1 MLSRKIIAAL
11 ILTCAAGIVRAQDT
25 NVLIGLNEPI
35 YGIKIKNNF
44 PGETRGFAR
53 AFMLSNQD
61 ATVNYIGLGAYGSA
75 VNGVSSLTYGY
86 IGPSYDKPFMTFMP
100 NNNVGIGTTTPNSPL
115 DVQGVSGTSTVN
127 IKSIGGLATES
138 SGIHFQNGRS
148 YIGYDGTFGALR
160 IATSDISKPIVFGNS
175 LTAGTGEIMRLTGSG
190 SLGIGTN
197 SPSAKL
203 HVNSSLTETA
213 IKIGSPNVSGN
224 INVPVGASTGGY
236 NLDFYTWRDI
246 QVDQIGARIRAERI
260 NSYQPNNA
268 LVQSMDLVFSTS
280 TGGIQTELTEK
291 LRINSTGNVSI
302 GTSDAKG
309 YRLAVNGNILATEI
323 KVQAAPWPDYVFS
336 KNYNLPALQSIEKH
350 IKKEGYLPDMPSA
363 KEVESNG
370 INVGEMNAKLLKKI
384 EELTLYIIDQNKE
397 LLNQKDQLNNLKKDN
412 LELKKAVF
420 GRKH

>member
-1 MLSRKIIAAL
+1 MKKLFINAAI
-11 ILTCAAGIVRAQDT
+11 ILTCNIAYCQQNLLPASGKVGIGTITPVSQLEVLSPAAVGGESLMKFKVSDAANDYMEVLNSTGGT
-25 NVLIGLNEPI
+25 NMFMPA
-35 YGIKIKNNF
+35 IKGAVNSSNTTSLYF
-44 PGETRGFAR
+44 LGETNSVNDIGTNPMIVFDSR
-53 AFMLSNQD
+53 LSSGR
-61 ATVNYIGLGAYGSA
+61 VNNRPLFGWDNYG
-75 VNGVSSLTYGY
+75 TRY
-86 IGPSYDKPFMTFMP
+86 MTIQAGG
-100 NNNVGIGTTTPNSPL
+100 NVGIGTT
-115 DVQGVSGTSTVN
+115 D
-127 IKSIGGLATES
+127 
-138 SGIHFQNGRS
+138 
-148 YIGYDGTFGALR
+148 
-160 IATSDISKPIVFGNS
+160 
-175 LTAGTGEIMRLTGSG
+175 
-190 SLGIGTN
+190 
-197 SPSAKL
+197 PSAKL
-203 HVNSSLTETA
+203 HINASLTESA
-213 IKIGSPNVSGN
+213 IKIGSPNVQGN

-309 YRLAVNGNILATEI
+309 YKLAVNGNILATEI

-420 GRKH
+420 GRKR

>member
-1 MLSRKIIAAL
+1 MKNICTKILPLMML
-11 ILTCAAGIVRAQDT
+11 
-25 NVLIGLNEPI
+25 
-35 YGIKIKNNF
+35 F
-44 PGETRGFAR
+44 
-53 AFMLSNQD
+53 
-61 ATVNYIGLGAYGSA
+61 
-75 VNGVSSLTYGY
+75 
-86 IGPSYDKPFMTFMP
+86 PFMVKGQWTT
-100 NNNVGIGTTTPNSPL
+100 NGSNIYSSNTGNVGIGTTSPISKL
-115 DVQGVSGTSTVN
+115 NVQSDDLQLQLTGASDVNKRLRLGYNTTGNYGSIQALRSGTTYDNFNINPDGGNVGVGTV
-127 IKSIGGLATES
+127 A
-138 SGIHFQNGRS
+138 
-148 YIGYDGTFGALR
+148 
-160 IATSDISKPIVFGNS
+160 
-175 LTAGTGEIMRLTGSG
+175 
-190 SLGIGTN
+190 
-197 SPSAKL
+197 PSAKL
-203 HVNSSLTETA
+203 HINASLTESA
-213 IKIGSPNVSGN
+213 IKIGSPNVQGN
-224 INVPVGASTGGY
+224 INVPIGASTGGY

-309 YRLAVNGNILATEI
+309 YKLAVNGNILATEI

>member
-1 MLSRKIIAAL
+1 MKNICAKILPLMML
-11 ILTCAAGIVRAQDT
+11 
-25 NVLIGLNEPI
+25 
-35 YGIKIKNNF
+35 F
-44 PGETRGFAR
+44 
-53 AFMLSNQD
+53 
-61 ATVNYIGLGAYGSA
+61 
-75 VNGVSSLTYGY
+75 
-86 IGPSYDKPFMTFMP
+86 PFMVKGQWTTGGS
-100 NNNVGIGTTTPNSPL
+100 NIYNSNTGNVGIGTTSPETKL
-115 DVQGVSGTSTVN
+115 HVNGV
-127 IKSIGGLATES
+127 IKSSLLSLSENATVLGYFGRGLPITGGWTQTPDVLALTYMGRDFAIGGWSKSTAVWKGAAFYINS
-138 SGIHFQNGRS
+138 DNGN
-148 YIGYDGTFGALR
+148 
-160 IATSDISKPIVFGNS
+160 V
-175 LTAGTGEIMRLTGSG
+175 
-190 SLGIGTN
+190 GIGTID
-197 SPSAKL
+197 PSAKL
-203 HVNSSLTETA
+203 HINASLTESA
-213 IKIGSPNVSGN
+213 IKIGSPNVQGN

-309 YRLAVNGNILATEI
+309 YKLAVNGNILATEI

-336 KNYNLPALQSIEKH
+336 KNYKLPALQSIEKH

>member
-1 MLSRKIIAAL
+1 MLSRKIITAL

-309 YRLAVNGNILATEI
+309 YKLAVAGNMIAESV
-323 KVQAAPWPDYVFS
+323 KVQLQSAWPDYVFKDDYKLTS
-336 KNYNLPALQSIEKH
+336 LQETEKH
-350 IKKEGYLPDMPSA
+350 IKEKGHLPGIPSA
-363 KEVESNG
+363 AEVKSEG
-370 INVGEMNAKLLKKI
+370 IDLGEMNARLLKKI
-384 EELTLYIIDQNKE
+384 EEMTLQMIDMSKLIQTQQE
-397 LLNQKDQLNNLKKDN
+397 LLKQQQNSIETIQSKLK
-412 LELKKAVF
+412 
-420 GRKH
+420 